1 MTDLASTHMRKGPPK
16 PSDAVDRITLNTVA
30 HEMRDPVDIGDALSV
45 LAQTG
50 EAVTVYPHGGD
61 FTMARIAAIDA
72 DRATFTL
79 DLAQHGVLD
88 EGRACFV
95 ASLGGN
101 AKIQFELDAGWTIPP
116 GAGKLAN
123 LIELPLPAACLV
135 LNRRA
140 EPRLDT
146 PVGVNYSARF
156 TVLGK
161 VFEMPLYDF
170 SRGGVGLRATPEQA
184 FELYVGKKL
193 DGVAL
198 ELGHALAIS
207 ADLEVRLLRPFRT
220 FLLGQQVQVGCRI
233 STITMQMRQGLDRAV
248 STVQRRK

>member
-1 MTDLASTHMRKGPPK
+1 MPMRKGPPK
-16 PSDAVDRITLNTVA
+16 LADAVDRITLNTVA
-30 HEMRDPVDIGDALSV
+30 HEMRDPVEIQDALSL

-50 EAVTVYPHGGD
+50 EAVTVFPPGRD
-61 FTMARIAAIDA
+61 LVMARIDGIDA
-72 DRATFTL
+72 QQRTFTL
-79 DLAQHGVLD
+79 DLAEDSVLD
-88 EGRACFV
+88 EGRTTFV

-101 AKIQFELDAGWTIPP
+101 AKIQFELDADWAIVP
-116 GAGKLAN
+116 GQGHLVA
-123 LIELPLPAACLV
+123 LPLPVACLV

-146 PVGVNYSARF
+146 PVGVNFGARF
-156 TVLGK
+156 SMMGK

-193 DGVAL
+193 EGVEL
-198 ELGHALAIS
+198 ELGHALSIS

-233 STITMQMRQGLDRAV
+233 SNITMQMRQGLERAV
-248 STVQRRK
+248 SMAARRR

>member
-16 PSDAVDRITLNTVA
+16 LSDAVDRITLNTVA
-30 HEMRDPVDIGDALSV
+30 HEMRDPFDIGDALSM

-50 EAVTVYPHGGD
+50 EAVTVYPPGRD
-61 FTMARIAAIDA
+61 LVMARVASIDA
-72 DRATFTL
+72 ERRTLIL
-79 DLAQHGVLD
+79 DLLDDSLLD

-101 AKIQFELDAGWTIPP
+101 AKIQFELDANWTIVP
-116 GAGKLAN
+116 GEGN
-123 LIELPLPAACLV
+123 LVELPLPASCLV

-140 EPRLDT
+140 EPRLDS
-146 PVGVNYSARF
+146 PVGVNFSARF
-156 TVLGK
+156 STLGR
-161 VFEMPLYDF
+161 VYEIPLYDF

-184 FELYVGKKL
+184 YELYVGKKL
-193 DGVAL
+193 EGV
-198 ELGHALAIS
+198 ELQLGNSLSIQ

-233 STITMQMRQGLDRAV
+233 SNISMQMRQSLERAV
-248 STVQRRK
+248 NTAQRRK

>member
-1 MTDLASTHMRKGPPK
+1 MTDLAFTHMRKGPPRLA
-16 PSDAVDRITLNTVA
+16 DAVDRITLNTVA
-30 HEMRDPVDIGDALSV
+30 HEMRDPFDIVDALSM

-50 EAVTVYPHGGD
+50 EAVTVYPPGRD
-61 FTMARIAAIDA
+61 LVMARIHAVDGEA
-72 DRATFTL
+72 RSFTL
-79 DLAQHGVLD
+79 DLAEDSVLD

-101 AKIQFELDAGWTIPP
+101 AKLQFELDANWAIVP
-116 GAGKLAN
+116 GGGHLVT
-123 LIELPLPAACLV
+123 LPLPAACLV

-156 TVLGK
+156 TMLGK

-193 DGVAL
+193 EGVAL
-198 ELGHALAIS
+198 ELGHSLAVS

-233 STITMQMRQGLDRAV
+233 SNISMQMRQSLDRAV
-248 STVQRRK
+248 TTVQRRR